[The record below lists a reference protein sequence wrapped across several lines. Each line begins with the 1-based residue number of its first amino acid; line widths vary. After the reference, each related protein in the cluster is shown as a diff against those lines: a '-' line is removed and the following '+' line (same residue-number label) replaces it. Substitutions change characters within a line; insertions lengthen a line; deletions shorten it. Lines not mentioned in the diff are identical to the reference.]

1 MILNFFTYLAHFKN
15 LRKLTNFIGW
25 HPLRD
30 QAWANRENYEPEV
43 REVIKKIIKSGWTC
57 LDIGSNIGIVT
68 DMLSIQAGPT
78 GQVIAFEAFK
88 ANADQLKKYLKKEI
102 KAGYVKVNNLAVS
115 DGISEYLYLYPG
127 RNSAAGEWN
136 IKGFDLNGNETEAR
150 LKVNSTSLDAFFPK
164 DFKVNFI
171 KIDVEGAGGQ
181 VLIGSKSL
189 IERSLPVILMEFHD
203 ENEWDARKQLLEIG
217 YHFYNLDGT
226 SIGDNETNRVYLC
239 YAMHKKLN
247 PS

>member
-1 MILNFFTYLAHFKN
+1 MILNFFLYLNQSKS
-15 LRKLTNFIGW
+15 LRKLNELIGW

-30 QAWANRENYEPEV
+30 HAWANRENYEPEV
-43 REVIKKIIKSGWTC
+43 RGIIKKIIKKGWVC

-68 DMLSIQAGPT
+68 DMLAVQTGPH
-78 GQVIAFEAFK
+78 GQVISFEAFK
-88 ANADQLKKYLKKEI
+88 ANAMQSRKYLKKEI
-102 KAGYVKVNNLAVS
+102 KAGNITVNNLAIS
-115 DGISEYLYLYPG
+115 DGSSDHLWLYPG

-150 LKVNSTSLDAFFPK
+150 LKVKSTSLDAFFPK

-226 SIGDNETNRVYLC
+226 SIEDNETNRVYLC
-239 YAMHKKLN
+239 YAAHQ
-247 PS
+247 